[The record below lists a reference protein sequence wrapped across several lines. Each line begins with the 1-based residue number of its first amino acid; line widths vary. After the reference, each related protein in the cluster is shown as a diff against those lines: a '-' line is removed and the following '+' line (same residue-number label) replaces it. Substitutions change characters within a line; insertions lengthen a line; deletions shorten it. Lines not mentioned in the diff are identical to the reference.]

1 MVETYGCTW
10 FSLIGFDCVW
20 LGLIVSSCI
29 FLIWLDL
36 IVFGCLLLFLSVSD
50 CINVSDGED
59 LGIHQR
65 NMLFDFVIFGFILCY
80 M

>member
-1 MVETYGCTW
+1 M
-10 FSLIGFDCVW
+10 
-20 LGLIVSSCI
+20 LGLVWFYSVV
-29 FLIWLDL
+29 FHLICLDL

-50 CINVSDGED
+50 CINMSDGEN